1 MAGFEQALVQCLEPI
16 FEPQRRDCSL
26 GERAGRSPHMAMR
39 NVWRERPA
47 GHVWIVD
54 ADVRQYF
61 GAPGKARRFPRVPF
75 PPREEAR
82 HLTGNRVVGPWR

>member
-1 MAGFEQALVQCLEPI
+1 MPTVRDRVGQQALVRRLEPI

-54 ADVRQYF
+54 ADVRQYLDTIDQDTLSDVM
-61 GAPGKARRFPRVPF
+61 A
-75 PPREEAR
+75 EEISDGR
-82 HLTGNRVVGPWR
+82 GRP

>member
-1 MAGFEQALVQCLEPI
+1 MPTVRDRVGQQALVRRLEPI
-16 FEPQRRDCSL
+16 FEPQRRDGSL

-54 ADVRQYF
+54 ADVRQYLDTSDQ
-61 GAPGKARRFPRVPF
+61 ATLSDVMA
-75 PPREEAR
+75 EEISDGR
-82 HLTGNRVVGPWR
+82 GRP